1 MWKKETKTKT
11 VKKLIVV
18 LAVLAVLFILGLSFA
33 GVFRVRQVTVTGNAY
48 YTKEEVVDLLLDEGS
63 LQNTLLVYLRYKYQ
77 EHPEIPFIDDFEVT
91 MDSWQSLKIR
101 VYEKNM
107 VGYVRYLGQD
117 VYFDKDGIV
126 VESSTQELEGIPQI
140 SGVTFDSLAI
150 HQPLSV
156 EDPTIFDTI
165 LSITK
170 LLTKYDLD
178 PDEIRFGA
186 GGELF
191 LQLGDVKVA
200 LGTGENLDEKIS
212 RLKQLEGDL
221 KDKSG
226 TLHMENYTDSN
237 RTEGR
242 CSFWHDPFSAVI
254 QMGHQ
259 AKACGHG
266 KSCFFVYFLNNA
278 LTVKFRLRTS
288 SILPG
293 I

>member
-1 MWKKETKTKT
+1 M
-11 VKKLIVV
+11 IVV
-18 LAVLAVLFILGLSFA
+18 LAALAVLFIVGLSFA

-63 LQNTLLVYLRYKYQ
+63 LQNTLLVYLRYKSQ

-226 TLHMENYTDSN
+226 TLHMENYTDETTHISL
-237 RTEGR
+237 E
-242 CSFWHDPFSAVI
+242 SA
-254 QMGHQ
+254 
-259 AKACGHG
+259 K
-266 KSCFFVYFLNNA
+266 
-278 LTVKFRLRTS
+278 
-288 SILPG
+288 
-293 I
+293 

>member
-91 MDSWQSLKIR
+91 MDSWHSLKIR

-226 TLHMENYTDSN
+226 TLHMENYTDETTHISL
-237 RTEGR
+237 E
-242 CSFWHDPFSAVI
+242 SA
-254 QMGHQ
+254 
-259 AKACGHG
+259 K
-266 KSCFFVYFLNNA
+266 
-278 LTVKFRLRTS
+278 
-288 SILPG
+288 
-293 I
+293 

>member
-1 MWKKETKTKT
+1 MTMTFPQAVIT
-11 VKKLIVV
+11 VAMVV
-18 LAVLAVLFILGLSFA
+18 LGTLITRFLPFVLFPASKPTPA
-33 GVFRVRQVTVTGNAY
+33 
-48 YTKEEVVDLLLDEGS
+48 
-63 LQNTLLVYLRYKYQ
+63 
-77 EHPEIPFIDDFEVT
+77 
-91 MDSWQSLKIR
+91 
-101 VYEKNM
+101 
-107 VGYVRYLGQD
+107 YVRYLGQD

-226 TLHMENYTDSN
+226 TLHMENYTDETTHISL
-237 RTEGR
+237 E
-242 CSFWHDPFSAVI
+242 SA
-254 QMGHQ
+254 
-259 AKACGHG
+259 K
-266 KSCFFVYFLNNA
+266 
-278 LTVKFRLRTS
+278 
-288 SILPG
+288 
-293 I
+293 

>member
-11 VKKLIVV
+11 VRKLIVV

-226 TLHMENYTDSN
+226 TLHMENYTDETTHISL
-237 RTEGR
+237 E
-242 CSFWHDPFSAVI
+242 V
-254 QMGHQ
+254 
-259 AKACGHG
+259 AK
-266 KSCFFVYFLNNA
+266 
-278 LTVKFRLRTS
+278 
-288 SILPG
+288 
-293 I
+293 

>member
-18 LAVLAVLFILGLSFA
+18 LAALAVLFILGLSFA

-107 VGYVRYLGQD
+107 VGYVRYLGQN

-186 GGELF
+186 VGELF

-226 TLHMENYTDSN
+226 TLHMENYTDETTHISL
-237 RTEGR
+237 E
-242 CSFWHDPFSAVI
+242 SA
-254 QMGHQ
+254 
-259 AKACGHG
+259 K
-266 KSCFFVYFLNNA
+266 
-278 LTVKFRLRTS
+278 
-288 SILPG
+288 
-293 I
+293 

>member
-1 MWKKETKTKT
+1 M
-11 VKKLIVV
+11 
-18 LAVLAVLFILGLSFA
+18 
-33 GVFRVRQVTVTGNAY
+33 RQVTVTGNAY
-48 YTKEEVVDLLLDEGS
+48 YTKEEVVNLLLDEGS

-226 TLHMENYTDSN
+226 TLHMENYTDETTHISL
-237 RTEGR
+237 E
-242 CSFWHDPFSAVI
+242 SA
-254 QMGHQ
+254 
-259 AKACGHG
+259 K
-266 KSCFFVYFLNNA
+266 
-278 LTVKFRLRTS
+278 
-288 SILPG
+288 
-293 I
+293 

>member
-18 LAVLAVLFILGLSFA
+18 LAALAVLFILGLSFA

-226 TLHMENYTDSN
+226 TLHMENYTDETTHISL
-237 RTEGR
+237 E
-242 CSFWHDPFSAVI
+242 S
-254 QMGHQ
+254 
-259 AKACGHG
+259 
-266 KSCFFVYFLNNA
+266 
-278 LTVKFRLRTS
+278 VK
-288 SILPG
+288 
-293 I
+293 

>member
-18 LAVLAVLFILGLSFA
+18 LAALAVLFILGLSFA

-107 VGYVRYLGQD
+107 VGYMRYLGQD

-170 LLTKYDLD
+170 LLTKYDLA

-226 TLHMENYTDSN
+226 TLHMENYTDETTHISL
-237 RTEGR
+237 E
-242 CSFWHDPFSAVI
+242 SA
-254 QMGHQ
+254 
-259 AKACGHG
+259 K
-266 KSCFFVYFLNNA
+266 
-278 LTVKFRLRTS
+278 
-288 SILPG
+288 
-293 I
+293 

>member
-18 LAVLAVLFILGLSFA
+18 LAALAVLFILGLSFA

-221 KDKSG
+221 KDKYG
-226 TLHMENYTDSN
+226 TLHMENYTDETTHISL
-237 RTEGR
+237 E
-242 CSFWHDPFSAVI
+242 SA
-254 QMGHQ
+254 
-259 AKACGHG
+259 K
-266 KSCFFVYFLNNA
+266 
-278 LTVKFRLRTS
+278 
-288 SILPG
+288 
-293 I
+293 

>member
-18 LAVLAVLFILGLSFA
+18 LAALAVLFILGLSFA

-107 VGYVRYLGQD
+107 VGYMRYLGQD

-226 TLHMENYTDSN
+226 TLHMENYTDETTHISL
-237 RTEGR
+237 E
-242 CSFWHDPFSAVI
+242 SA
-254 QMGHQ
+254 
-259 AKACGHG
+259 K
-266 KSCFFVYFLNNA
+266 
-278 LTVKFRLRTS
+278 
-288 SILPG
+288 
-293 I
+293 

>member
-18 LAVLAVLFILGLSFA
+18 LAALAVLFILRLSFA

-126 VESSTQELEGIPQI
+126 VESSAQELEGIPQI

-226 TLHMENYTDSN
+226 TLHMENYTDETTHISL
-237 RTEGR
+237 E
-242 CSFWHDPFSAVI
+242 SA
-254 QMGHQ
+254 
-259 AKACGHG
+259 K
-266 KSCFFVYFLNNA
+266 
-278 LTVKFRLRTS
+278 
-288 SILPG
+288 
-293 I
+293 

>member
-18 LAVLAVLFILGLSFA
+18 LAALAVLFILGLSFA

-48 YTKEEVVDLLLDEGS
+48 YTKEEVVDLLLDERS

-226 TLHMENYTDSN
+226 TLHMENYTDETTHISL
-237 RTEGR
+237 E
-242 CSFWHDPFSAVI
+242 SA
-254 QMGHQ
+254 
-259 AKACGHG
+259 K
-266 KSCFFVYFLNNA
+266 
-278 LTVKFRLRTS
+278 
-288 SILPG
+288 
-293 I
+293 

>member
-18 LAVLAVLFILGLSFA
+18 LAALAVLFILGLSFA

-170 LLTKYDLD
+170 LLTKYDLA

-191 LQLGDVKVA
+191 LQLGDVKVS

-226 TLHMENYTDSN
+226 TLHMENYTDETTHISL
-237 RTEGR
+237 E
-242 CSFWHDPFSAVI
+242 SA
-254 QMGHQ
+254 
-259 AKACGHG
+259 K
-266 KSCFFVYFLNNA
+266 
-278 LTVKFRLRTS
+278 
-288 SILPG
+288 
-293 I
+293 

>member
-18 LAVLAVLFILGLSFA
+18 LAALAVLFILGLSFA
-33 GVFRVRQVTVTGNAY
+33 GAFRVRQVTVTGNAY
-48 YTKEEVVDLLLDEGS
+48 YTKEEVVNLLLDEGS

-107 VGYVRYLGQD
+107 VGYVRYLGQN

-226 TLHMENYTDSN
+226 TLHMENYTDETTHISL
-237 RTEGR
+237 E
-242 CSFWHDPFSAVI
+242 SA
-254 QMGHQ
+254 
-259 AKACGHG
+259 K
-266 KSCFFVYFLNNA
+266 
-278 LTVKFRLRTS
+278 
-288 SILPG
+288 
-293 I
+293 

>member
-18 LAVLAVLFILGLSFA
+18 LAALAVLFILGLSFA

-117 VYFDKDGIV
+117 VHFDKDGIV

-226 TLHMENYTDSN
+226 TLHMENYTDETTHISL
-237 RTEGR
+237 E
-242 CSFWHDPFSAVI
+242 SA
-254 QMGHQ
+254 
-259 AKACGHG
+259 K
-266 KSCFFVYFLNNA
+266 
-278 LTVKFRLRTS
+278 
-288 SILPG
+288 
-293 I
+293 

>member
-11 VKKLIVV
+11 VRKLIVV

-191 LQLGDVKVA
+191 LQLEDVKVA

-226 TLHMENYTDSN
+226 TLHMENYTDETTHISL
-237 RTEGR
+237 E
-242 CSFWHDPFSAVI
+242 SA
-254 QMGHQ
+254 
-259 AKACGHG
+259 K
-266 KSCFFVYFLNNA
+266 
-278 LTVKFRLRTS
+278 
-288 SILPG
+288 
-293 I
+293 

>member
-1 MWKKETKTKT
+1 MWKKETKTQT

-226 TLHMENYTDSN
+226 TLHMENYTDETTHISL
-237 RTEGR
+237 E
-242 CSFWHDPFSAVI
+242 SA
-254 QMGHQ
+254 
-259 AKACGHG
+259 K
-266 KSCFFVYFLNNA
+266 
-278 LTVKFRLRTS
+278 
-288 SILPG
+288 
-293 I
+293 

>member
-1 MWKKETKTKT
+1 MWKKEKKSKT
-11 VKKLIVV
+11 VRKLIVV

-48 YTKEEVVDLLLDEGS
+48 YTKEQVVDLLLDEGS

-101 VYEKNM
+101 VYEKNI

-126 VESSTQELEGIPQI
+126 VESSIQELEGIPRI
-140 SGVTFDSLAI
+140 CGVTFDSLAM

-200 LGTGENLDEKIS
+200 LGTGDNLDEKIS
-212 RLKQLEGDL
+212 RLKQLEADL
-221 KDKSG
+221 ADKSG
-226 TLHMENYTDSN
+226 TLHMENYTDETTHISL
-237 RTEGR
+237 E
-242 CSFWHDPFSAVI
+242 A
-254 QMGHQ
+254 
-259 AKACGHG
+259 AK
-266 KSCFFVYFLNNA
+266 
-278 LTVKFRLRTS
+278 
-288 SILPG
+288 
-293 I
+293 

>member
-18 LAVLAVLFILGLSFA
+18 LAALAVLFILGLSFA

-48 YTKEEVVDLLLDEGS
+48 YTKEEVVNLLMDEGS

-226 TLHMENYTDSN
+226 TLHMENYTDETTHISL
-237 RTEGR
+237 E
-242 CSFWHDPFSAVI
+242 SA
-254 QMGHQ
+254 
-259 AKACGHG
+259 K
-266 KSCFFVYFLNNA
+266 
-278 LTVKFRLRTS
+278 
-288 SILPG
+288 
-293 I
+293 

>member
-1 MWKKETKTKT
+1 MWKKETQTKT

-18 LAVLAVLFILGLSFA
+18 LAALAVLFILGLSFA

-170 LLTKYDLD
+170 LLAKYDLD

-226 TLHMENYTDSN
+226 TLHMENYTDETTHISL
-237 RTEGR
+237 E
-242 CSFWHDPFSAVI
+242 SA
-254 QMGHQ
+254 
-259 AKACGHG
+259 K
-266 KSCFFVYFLNNA
+266 
-278 LTVKFRLRTS
+278 
-288 SILPG
+288 
-293 I
+293 

>member
-117 VYFDKDGIV
+117 VYFDKEGIV

-200 LGTGENLDEKIS
+200 LGTGEDLDEKIS

-226 TLHMENYTDSN
+226 TLHMENYTDETTHISL
-237 RTEGR
+237 E
-242 CSFWHDPFSAVI
+242 SA
-254 QMGHQ
+254 
-259 AKACGHG
+259 K
-266 KSCFFVYFLNNA
+266 
-278 LTVKFRLRTS
+278 
-288 SILPG
+288 
-293 I
+293 

>member
-18 LAVLAVLFILGLSFA
+18 LAALAVLFILGLSFA

-156 EDPTIFDTI
+156 QDPTIFDTI

-226 TLHMENYTDSN
+226 TLHMENYTDETTHISL
-237 RTEGR
+237 E
-242 CSFWHDPFSAVI
+242 SA
-254 QMGHQ
+254 
-259 AKACGHG
+259 K
-266 KSCFFVYFLNNA
+266 
-278 LTVKFRLRTS
+278 
-288 SILPG
+288 
-293 I
+293 

>member
-1 MWKKETKTKT
+1 MWKKEKKSKT
-11 VKKLIVV
+11 VRKLIVV
-18 LAVLAVLFILGLSFA
+18 LAVLAVLFITGLSFA

-48 YTKEEVVDLLLDEGS
+48 YTKEQVVDLLLDEGS
-63 LQNTLLVYLRYKYQ
+63 LQNTLLVYLKYKYQ

-101 VYEKNM
+101 VYEKNI

-126 VESSTQELEGIPQI
+126 VESSTQELDGIPQI
-140 SGVTFDSLAI
+140 SGVTFDSLAM

-178 PDEIRFGA
+178 PDEIRFGT
-186 GGELF
+186 GDELF

-200 LGTGENLDEKIS
+200 LGTGDNLDEKIS
-212 RLKQLEGDL
+212 RLKQLEADL
-221 KDKSG
+221 ADKSG
-226 TLHMENYTDSN
+226 TLHMENYTDETTHISL
-237 RTEGR
+237 E
-242 CSFWHDPFSAVI
+242 A
-254 QMGHQ
+254 
-259 AKACGHG
+259 AK
-266 KSCFFVYFLNNA
+266 
-278 LTVKFRLRTS
+278 
-288 SILPG
+288 
-293 I
+293 

>member
-1 MWKKETKTKT
+1 M
-11 VKKLIVV
+11 V
-18 LAVLAVLFILGLSFA
+18 LAALAVLFILGLSFA

-48 YTKEEVVDLLLDEGS
+48 YTKEEVVNLLLDEGS

-107 VGYVRYLGQD
+107 VGYVRYLGQN

-226 TLHMENYTDSN
+226 TLHMENYTDETTHISL
-237 RTEGR
+237 E
-242 CSFWHDPFSAVI
+242 SA
-254 QMGHQ
+254 
-259 AKACGHG
+259 K
-266 KSCFFVYFLNNA
+266 
-278 LTVKFRLRTS
+278 
-288 SILPG
+288 
-293 I
+293 

>member
-126 VESSTQELEGIPQI
+126 AESSTQELEGIPQI

-226 TLHMENYTDSN
+226 TLHMENYTDETTHISL
-237 RTEGR
+237 E
-242 CSFWHDPFSAVI
+242 SA
-254 QMGHQ
+254 
-259 AKACGHG
+259 K
-266 KSCFFVYFLNNA
+266 
-278 LTVKFRLRTS
+278 
-288 SILPG
+288 
-293 I
+293 

>member
-18 LAVLAVLFILGLSFA
+18 LAALAVLFILGLSFA

-200 LGTGENLDEKIS
+200 MGTGENLDEKIS

-226 TLHMENYTDSN
+226 TLHMENYTDETTHISL
-237 RTEGR
+237 E
-242 CSFWHDPFSAVI
+242 SA
-254 QMGHQ
+254 
-259 AKACGHG
+259 K
-266 KSCFFVYFLNNA
+266 
-278 LTVKFRLRTS
+278 
-288 SILPG
+288 
-293 I
+293 

>member
-18 LAVLAVLFILGLSFA
+18 LAALAVLFILGLSFA

-170 LLTKYDLD
+170 LLTKYDLN

-226 TLHMENYTDSN
+226 TLHMENYTDETTHISL
-237 RTEGR
+237 E
-242 CSFWHDPFSAVI
+242 SA
-254 QMGHQ
+254 
-259 AKACGHG
+259 K
-266 KSCFFVYFLNNA
+266 
-278 LTVKFRLRTS
+278 
-288 SILPG
+288 
-293 I
+293 

>member
-1 MWKKETKTKT
+1 MWRKETKTKT

-18 LAVLAVLFILGLSFA
+18 LAALAVLFILGLSFA

-107 VGYVRYLGQD
+107 VGYVRYLGQN

-226 TLHMENYTDSN
+226 TLHMENYTDETTHISL
-237 RTEGR
+237 E
-242 CSFWHDPFSAVI
+242 SA
-254 QMGHQ
+254 
-259 AKACGHG
+259 K
-266 KSCFFVYFLNNA
+266 
-278 LTVKFRLRTS
+278 
-288 SILPG
+288 
-293 I
+293 

>member
-18 LAVLAVLFILGLSFA
+18 LAALAVLFILGLSFA

-77 EHPEIPFIDDFEVT
+77 EHPEIPFINDFEVT

-226 TLHMENYTDSN
+226 TLHMENYTDETTHISL
-237 RTEGR
+237 E
-242 CSFWHDPFSAVI
+242 SA
-254 QMGHQ
+254 
-259 AKACGHG
+259 K
-266 KSCFFVYFLNNA
+266 
-278 LTVKFRLRTS
+278 
-288 SILPG
+288 
-293 I
+293 

>member
-212 RLKQLEGDL
+212 RLKQLEEDL

-226 TLHMENYTDSN
+226 TLHMENYTDETTHISL
-237 RTEGR
+237 E
-242 CSFWHDPFSAVI
+242 SA
-254 QMGHQ
+254 
-259 AKACGHG
+259 K
-266 KSCFFVYFLNNA
+266 
-278 LTVKFRLRTS
+278 
-288 SILPG
+288 
-293 I
+293 

>member
-18 LAVLAVLFILGLSFA
+18 LAALAVLFILGLSFA

-91 MDSWQSLKIR
+91 MDSWHSLKIR

-226 TLHMENYTDSN
+226 TLHMENYTDETTHISL
-237 RTEGR
+237 E
-242 CSFWHDPFSAVI
+242 SA
-254 QMGHQ
+254 
-259 AKACGHG
+259 K
-266 KSCFFVYFLNNA
+266 
-278 LTVKFRLRTS
+278 
-288 SILPG
+288 
-293 I
+293 

>member
-11 VKKLIVV
+11 VRKLIVV

-107 VGYVRYLGQD
+107 VGYVRYLGQN

-126 VESSTQELEGIPQI
+126 VESSAQELEGIPQI

-178 PDEIRFGA
+178 PDEIRFGT

-212 RLKQLEGDL
+212 RLKQLEEDL

-226 TLHMENYTDSN
+226 TLHMENYTDETTHISL
-237 RTEGR
+237 E
-242 CSFWHDPFSAVI
+242 SA
-254 QMGHQ
+254 
-259 AKACGHG
+259 K
-266 KSCFFVYFLNNA
+266 
-278 LTVKFRLRTS
+278 
-288 SILPG
+288 
-293 I
+293 

>member
-18 LAVLAVLFILGLSFA
+18 LAALAVLFILGLSFA

-63 LQNTLLVYLRYKYQ
+63 LQNTLLVYIRYKYQ

-226 TLHMENYTDSN
+226 TLHMENYTDETTHISL
-237 RTEGR
+237 E
-242 CSFWHDPFSAVI
+242 SA
-254 QMGHQ
+254 
-259 AKACGHG
+259 K
-266 KSCFFVYFLNNA
+266 
-278 LTVKFRLRTS
+278 
-288 SILPG
+288 
-293 I
+293 

>member
-18 LAVLAVLFILGLSFA
+18 LAALAVLFILGLSFA
-33 GVFRVRQVTVTGNAY
+33 GVRQVTVTGNAY

-226 TLHMENYTDSN
+226 TLHMENYTDETTHISL
-237 RTEGR
+237 E
-242 CSFWHDPFSAVI
+242 SA
-254 QMGHQ
+254 
-259 AKACGHG
+259 K
-266 KSCFFVYFLNNA
+266 
-278 LTVKFRLRTS
+278 
-288 SILPG
+288 
-293 I
+293 

>member
-18 LAVLAVLFILGLSFA
+18 LAALAVLFTLGLSFA

-48 YTKEEVVDLLLDEGS
+48 YTKEEVVDLLLDEGI

-226 TLHMENYTDSN
+226 TLHMENYTDETTHISL
-237 RTEGR
+237 E
-242 CSFWHDPFSAVI
+242 SA
-254 QMGHQ
+254 
-259 AKACGHG
+259 K
-266 KSCFFVYFLNNA
+266 
-278 LTVKFRLRTS
+278 
-288 SILPG
+288 
-293 I
+293 